1 MDNILYHS
9 NHQPPKVSLPLHNAI
24 FSNGVTW
31 KCDLQIVK
39 IAIETDGKDDEML

>member
-9 NHQPPKVSLPLHNAI
+9 NHQLPKISPPLNNAI
-24 FSNGVTW
+24 FSHRVTW

-39 IAIETDGKDDEML
+39 IAIEIDEDYEML